1 MCRPASFVL
10 TKNKEFWSTHTDSHE
25 DIIDEHK
32 LAPDGTRGPNVL
44 RVEIVP
50 PDGDLSAPP
59 RKWLFGYDQDILPSW
74 ADRERDEARTRAAL
88 RSWRRERLVLRGDR
102 IITGG
107 HVYVMNASAELCG
120 NARAVLCDN
129 ASAVLW
135 GNARAELWD
144 NASAVLRDNARAT
157 LRGNASAV
165 LCDNAIAT
173 IYSSNASFDVQS
185 KQAVALD
192 RTGDC
197 VVAIT
202 MATQQ
207 TTLASL
213 QENIDGPD

>member
-129 ASAVLW
+129 ASAVL
-135 GNARAELWD
+135 
-144 NASAVLRDNARAT
+144 RD
-157 LRGNASAV
+157 NASAV